1 MAQAVQILLNPTTKI
16 VEEDCDTLLG
26 EIVENSMEL
35 EGRIEVST
43 KEVLSNARIIE
54 LLQQGKYKIGI
65 RTLATCQSHVHG
77 GVCRICYEGSL
88 IGQTAPSVD
97 STVAIPAM
105 QIYQSDTILGNG
117 FTNTFP
123 LTQTEDDWYEVI
135 VVRNGVIQTSGYT
148 LGFDTLTY
156 TPTLEV
162 GETVIVHFLKQN
174 TDPFQGYIAKTFSG
188 ALLGM
193 QAMPT
198 IKPLLRESL
207 YETLF
212 SDNFVG
218 LVLAELK
225 PLKAIPSTYI
235 DYLERVHGKMEKV
248 LLALYL
254 FALYSNVEV

>member
-1 MAQAVQILLNPTTKI
+1 MAQAVEMLLNPTTKI

-26 EIVENSMEL
+26 EVVETSVEL

-43 KEVLSNARIIE
+43 KEVLTNARIVE
-54 LLQQGKYKIGI
+54 LLEEGKYKLGI
-65 RTLATCQSHVHG
+65 RTLATCQSHTKG

-88 IGQTAPSVD
+88 IGQTAPVVEA
-97 STVAIPAM
+97 TVAVPAM
-105 QIYQSDTILGNG
+105 QIYQSDTLMGNG
-117 FTNTFP
+117 VMTEFP
-123 LTQTEDDWYEVI
+123 LSQTEDDWYEVK

-156 TPTLEV
+156 TPTLDA
-162 GETVIVHFLKQN
+162 GEIVIVHYLKQN

-212 SDNFVG
+212 SDNFIG

-235 DYLERVHGKMEKV
+235 DYLERVHGRMEKV